1 MSAIDTA
8 YNAVVL
14 WTTTHPREFELL
26 RDGSVA
32 AALFALLIMFSLKA
46 CGPKAVNPL
55 EEAIGT
61 VNAEVVLLKEVL
73 TERKDD
79 VEKLR
84 GEMTNLLSKVLNV
97 LHLRNEDIK
106 KLREDLTELD
116 KNAANNTK
124 LVVDEVD
131 ELTDAQHTADEA
143 IKKLRED
150 LTQLNDDIPSG
161 DDIQKA
167 FDEVTDAQHTAD
179 EAIQKEFDA
188 LTATMKSHVS
198 KDAVKEMLAPLRENN
213 EALQAQL
220 KKATDDIQHVLA
232 WLWIGCAER
241 APSTWRADTFYR
253 DHPDITAPLLN
264 SLSGAILLGPDKLS
278 IQTALTYIPH
288 GSRKHWASTNMRAVI
303 EHSFPGSKAVM

>member
-1 MSAIDTA
+1 MSAIDIA
-8 YNAVVL
+8 YNTAVA
-14 WTTTHPREFELL
+14 WIIAHPREFELL

-32 AALFALLIMFSLKA
+32 AALFALLILFSLKA
-46 CGPKAVNPL
+46 CGPKAINPL

-116 KNAANNTK
+116 KNAANNTQ
-124 LVVDEVD
+124 LVLD
-131 ELTDAQHTADEA
+131 ELTDTQH
-143 IKKLRED
+143 
-150 LTQLNDDIPSG
+150 N
-161 DDIQKA
+161 
-167 FDEVTDAQHTAD
+167 AD
-179 EAIQKEFDA
+179 EAIQKEFDT
-188 LTATMKSHVS
+188 LKATTKSHIS
-198 KDAVKEMLAPLRENN
+198 KDAVKEMLSPLREADQ
-213 EALQAQL
+213 ALQAQL
-220 KKATDDIQHVLA
+220 KAVADDIQQVMA

-241 APSTWRADTFYR
+241 APISSRCDTFYR
-253 DHPDITAPLLN
+253 DHPDITPPLLN

>member
-8 YNAVVL
+8 YSAALAWIV
-14 WTTTHPREFELL
+14 THPREFELL

-32 AALFALLIMFSLKA
+32 AALFALLVLFSLKA

-55 EEAIGT
+55 EEALGI
-61 VNAEVVLLKEVL
+61 VNAEVILLKEVL

-84 GEMTNLLSKVLNV
+84 GEMANLLSKVLNV

-116 KNAANNTK
+116 KNAANNTQ
-124 LVVDEVD
+124 LVLD
-131 ELTDAQHTADEA
+131 EL
-143 IKKLRED
+143 
-150 LTQLNDDIPSG
+150 
-161 DDIQKA
+161 
-167 FDEVTDAQHTAD
+167 TDAQHTAD

-188 LTATMKSHVS
+188 LKAATKSHVS

-220 KKATDDIQHVLA
+220 KKATDDIHHILA

-241 APSTWRADTFYR
+241 APCSWRADTFYR